1 MSDRDYVSI
10 ESPEEVL
17 SVEERRLA
25 FDVPTGDGTPSSGT
39 VTAVKVSDGT
49 DATATVFSAGTSC
62 TVSGQCVTMP
72 MAADWTAS
80 ESYRLDAL
88 VVFSNSE
95 KRVYR
100 IEVNCVG

>member
-17 SVEERRLA
+17 TVEEQRLA
-25 FDVPTGDGTPSSGT
+25 FDVPTGDGSPSSGT
-39 VTAVKVSDGT
+39 VTAVKVSDSSSATSTIFSGGT
-49 DATATVFSAGTSC
+49 TC
-62 TVSGQCVTMP
+62 TVSGQRVTMP
-72 MAADWTAS
+72 MAAGWTAS